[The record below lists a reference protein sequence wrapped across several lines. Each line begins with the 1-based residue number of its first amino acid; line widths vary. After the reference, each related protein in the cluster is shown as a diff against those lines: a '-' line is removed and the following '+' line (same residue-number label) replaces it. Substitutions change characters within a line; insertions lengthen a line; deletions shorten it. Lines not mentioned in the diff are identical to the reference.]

1 MRLSLF
7 LISYILLSSCKQH
20 QYPEYLVEQTRLVN
34 KGLEE
39 LLHERISNIVVI
51 SVETEKL
58 KSVKE
63 DVIFYNKNT
72 WHLINRNWKEPD
84 SLAYWIL
91 TKSSEANKYNFQS
104 TLDSSVVFG
113 SDTLFRKT
121 ALLSNLNDYVLHIY
135 QSYSYCGI
143 TFGCSP
149 VKDPSDPNR
158 IDLYG
163 IPHEYSEL
171 NLLVKYAD
179 SLRPSYTDTMT
190 SWGTL
195 VINSSPT
202 N

>member
-1 MRLSLF
+1 MRI
-7 LISYILLSSCKQH
+7 LIVLTSIILLTSCKQK
-20 QYPEYLVEQTRLVN
+20 QYPDYLIEQTRLVN

-84 SLAYWIL
+84 SLVYWRL
-91 TKSSEANKYNFQS
+91 TKSSEANKYNFRS

-113 SDTLFRKT
+113 SDILFRKT

-143 TFGCSP
+143 TFGCAS
-149 VKDPSDPNR
+149 VKDPSEPSK
-158 IDLYG
+158 IHLYG
-163 IPHEYSEL
+163 TPHEYSEL
-171 NLLVKYAD
+171 NLLVKHAD
-179 SLRPSYTDTMT
+179 SVRPLLTDTMT
-190 SWGTL
+190 RWGTL
-195 VINSSPT
+195 ILNTDLT